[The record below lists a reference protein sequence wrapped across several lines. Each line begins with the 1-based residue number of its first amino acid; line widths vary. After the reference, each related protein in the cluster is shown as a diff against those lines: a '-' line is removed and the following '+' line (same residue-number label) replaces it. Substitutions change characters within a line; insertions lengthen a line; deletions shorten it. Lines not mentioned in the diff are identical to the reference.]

1 MDAGV
6 CSSCSGNN
14 DFIGLLQGSSGARVL
29 TYVYVRCGSALRG
42 ATSISLT
49 KIIVE
54 KSIGL
59 LQASSGARLLIQ
71 FLNGEILF

>member
-1 MDAGV
+1 VNVNRQGD
-6 CSSCSGNN
+6 N
-14 DFIGLLQGSSGARVL
+14 DFIGLLQASSGARVL
-29 TYVYVRCGSALRG
+29 TYVCVRCGSALRG

-59 LQASSGARLLIQ
+59 LRVSSGARV
-71 FLNGEILF
+71 FM